1 MANVNNVI
9 TKTVASLVKNLSV
22 RNRDVISRRFGLK
35 SGKKETLESIGK
47 GYGITRER
55 VRQIEEFSMNQLSKA
70 IPSVPEVA
78 KYVSLAKDILSGS
91 GGIMRESDLFKAFSG
106 NDNPNVINSSLVFV
120 LTLAGEPVRFGESDT
135 HHSFW
140 AATRGHQESFK
151 KNISALIGAFQKN
164 EKPVA
169 EAGIASFA
177 DKSGIGSLKD
187 IKVFLS
193 VSKELGRN
201 VFGEVGLVNWA
212 EVKPKGVRDK
222 AYLVLK
228 KENKPKHFSEIAKLI
243 NTTAFSARK
252 ANTQTVHNELI
263 KDSRF
268 VLILNSFKTVFSLLL
283 SFWWVYLPIL
293 LFYIAYFS
301 LLNYTSLK
309 YRLSLEWVLLEVLI
323 PKEVR
328 KSPKAMEQVFAGLHG
343 VYAIPVRWHQTV
355 FKGKVPDWFSFEMV
369 GRAGETHFY
378 IRTFS
383 KYRNLVE
390 SQIYAQ
396 YPTAEVIEAVD
407 YINDTPP

>member
-169 EAGIASFA
+169 EAGIASVA
-177 DKSGIGSLKD
+177 DKSVIGSLKD

-268 VLILNSFKTVFSLLL
+268 VLVGRGMYGLSEWGYRPGTVKDVLVDILKGSAKPVPKAELVAKVLGSRMVKENTILLNLQDSKVFSKREDGSYML
-283 SFWWVYLPIL
+283 
-293 LFYIAYFS
+293 
-301 LLNYTSLK
+301 
-309 YRLSLEWVLLEVLI
+309 
-323 PKEVR
+323 R
-328 KSPKAMEQVFAGLHG
+328 KA
-343 VYAIPVRWHQTV
+343 
-355 FKGKVPDWFSFEMV
+355 
-369 GRAGETHFY
+369 
-378 IRTFS
+378 
-383 KYRNLVE
+383 
-390 SQIYAQ
+390 
-396 YPTAEVIEAVD
+396 
-407 YINDTPP
+407 